1 MQYMRHCG
9 TWLQMCTVWLSMLLL
24 SKSLWSLC
32 TQPVSGLDPAAGSW
46 GREEEAGP
54 AAEGGQKV
62 VALRASLQQTPHSG
76 SVNKD
81 QTGLSRFLTRSH
93 PPPHPPPPPC
103 WGGRQ
108 AGLMGSG
115 QHHQIHCIW
124 SQLLLS
130 NTSRNIQFHC
140 DWEAEAQTMMSWW
153 WEDEC
158 DCVTVAGD

>member
-9 TWLQMCTVWLSMLLL
+9 TWLQMCTVCLSMLLL

-54 AAEGGQKV
+54 AAEGGLQV
-62 VALRASLQQTPHSG
+62 WGALRASLQQTPHSG

-93 PPPHPPPPPC
+93 PPPPHTPTPPEPD
-103 WGGRQ
+103 
-108 AGLMGSG
+108 GLRTASS
-115 QHHQIHCIW
+115 QIHCIW

-158 DCVTVAGD
+158 DCVTVAED